1 MMKILLVDDH
11 VLVRQGVRR
20 LLSAIPSADIY
31 EAATSYEALTVFRQQ
46 SPDVVVLDISLAGS
60 SGLELLKRF
69 LIENPNAKV
78 LMLSMHAEAIYA
90 ARAVQTGARGYIS
103 KGASAEE
110 LVTAVLRVGEGKRY
124 VEREI
129 ATDLA
134 MKQFSGD
141 GDLLE
146 RLTMREIEI
155 LRLLGEGK
163 SLSAIASTLNVAY
176 KTVANACSLMK
187 NKLAVERTADLI
199 RMALEMRKN

>member
-1 MMKILLVDDH
+1 MKILLVDDH

-20 LLSAIPSADIY
+20 LLSAIPNAEIY
-31 EAATSYEALTVFRQQ
+31 EAATSYEALSIFRQQ
-46 SPDVVVLDISLAGS
+46 VPDVVVLDISLAGS

-69 LIENPNAKV
+69 IIENPGAKV

-90 ARAVQTGARGYIS
+90 ARAVQAGARGYIS

-110 LVTAVLRVGEGKRY
+110 LVMAVLRVAEGKRY

-146 RLTMREIEI
+146 RLTIREIEI

-163 SLSAIASTLNVAY
+163 SLSTIATTLGVAY

-187 NKLAVERTADLI
+187 SKLAVERTADLI

>member
-1 MMKILLVDDH
+1 MKILLVDDH

-31 EAATSYEALTVFRQQ
+31 EAATSYEALTAFRQH
-46 SPDVVVLDISLAGS
+46 SPDVVVLDISLAGA

-90 ARAVQTGARGYIS
+90 ARAVQAGARGYIS

-110 LVTAVLRVGEGKRY
+110 LITAVLRVAEGKRY

-163 SLSAIASTLNVAY
+163 SLSAIAATLGVAY

-187 NKLAVERTADLI
+187 SKLAVERTADLI
-199 RMALEMRKN
+199 RMALEMRKG

>member
-1 MMKILLVDDH
+1 MKILLVDDH
-11 VLVRQGVRR
+11 VLVREGVRR
-20 LLSAIPSADIY
+20 LLSVIPGADLY
-31 EAATSYEALTVFRQQ
+31 EAATSYQALAVFRQHN
-46 SPDVVVLDISLAGS
+46 PDVVVLDISLSGS

-90 ARAVQTGARGYIS
+90 ARAVQAGARGYIS
-103 KGASAEE
+103 KAASAEE
-110 LVTAVLRVGEGKRY
+110 LIAAVLRVGEGKRY

-163 SLSAIASTLNVAY
+163 SLSAIAGTLGVAY
-176 KTVANACSLMK
+176 KTIANACSLMK
-187 NKLAVERTADLI
+187 SKLAVERTADLI
-199 RMALEMRKN
+199 RMALEMRKS

>member
-1 MMKILLVDDH
+1 MKILLVDDH
-11 VLVRQGVRR
+11 VLVREGVRR
-20 LLSAIPSADIY
+20 LLGAIPGADIY
-31 EAATSYEALTVFRQQ
+31 EAATSYQALTVFRQQ
-46 SPDVVVLDISLAGS
+46 HPDVVVLDISLAGS

-78 LMLSMHAEAIYA
+78 LMLSMHAEPIYA
-90 ARAVQTGARGYIS
+90 ARALQAGARGYIS
-103 KGASAEE
+103 KAASAEE
-110 LVTAVLRVGEGKRY
+110 LIAAVLRVGEGKRY

-134 MKQFSGD
+134 MKQFSSG

-163 SLSAIASTLNVAY
+163 SLSVIASTLGVAY

-187 NKLAVERTADLI
+187 TKLAVERTADLI
-199 RMALEMRKN
+199 RMALEMRKG

>member
-1 MMKILLVDDH
+1 MKLLLIDDH
-11 VLVRQGVRR
+11 ILVRQGVRR
-20 LLSAIPSADIY
+20 LLSSTSSEIY
-31 EAATSYEALTVFRQQ
+31 EAATSFEALALFRQHK
-46 SPDVVVLDISLAGS
+46 PDVTILDISLAGS

-69 LIENPNAKV
+69 LIEDPQSKI

-90 ARAVQTGARGYIS
+90 ARAVQAGARGYIS

-110 LVTAVLRVGEGKRY
+110 LLTAVQRVAEGKRY

-134 MKQFSGD
+134 VKQFSGD
-141 GDLLE
+141 GDILE
-146 RLTMREIEI
+146 RLSMREMEI

-163 SLSAIASTLNVAY
+163 SLAAIASTLGVAY

-199 RMALEMRKN
+199 RMALEMRKT

>member
-1 MMKILLVDDH
+1 MKILLVDDH
-11 VLVRQGVRR
+11 VLVREGVRR
-20 LLSAIPSADIY
+20 LLSVIPGADIY
-31 EAATSYEALTVFRQQ
+31 EAATSYQALAVFRQHN
-46 SPDVVVLDISLAGS
+46 PDVVVLDISLSGS

-90 ARAVQTGARGYIS
+90 ARAVQAGARGYIS
-103 KGASAEE
+103 KAASAEE
-110 LVTAVLRVGEGKRY
+110 LIAAVLRVGEGKRY

-163 SLSAIASTLNVAY
+163 SLSAIAGTLGVAY
-176 KTVANACSLMK
+176 KTIANACSLMK
-187 NKLAVERTADLI
+187 SKLAVERTADLI
-199 RMALEMRKN
+199 RMALEMRKS

>member
-1 MMKILLVDDH
+1 MKILLVDDH
-11 VLVRQGVRR
+11 VLVREGVRR
-20 LLSAIPSADIY
+20 LLSAIPGADIY
-31 EAATSYEALTVFRQQ
+31 EAATNYQALTVFRQNN
-46 SPDVVVLDISLAGS
+46 PEVVVLDISLAGS

-69 LIENPNAKV
+69 LIENQNAKV

-90 ARAVQTGARGYIS
+90 ARALQAGARGYIS
-103 KGASAEE
+103 KAASAEE
-110 LVTAVLRVGEGKRY
+110 LIAAVLRVAEGKRY

-134 MKQFSGD
+134 MKQFSGG

-163 SLSAIASTLNVAY
+163 SLSAIASTLGVAY

-187 NKLAVERTADLI
+187 SKLAVERTADLI
-199 RMALEMRKN
+199 RMALEMRKA

>member
-1 MMKILLVDDH
+1 MKILLVDDH

-20 LLSAIPSADIY
+20 LLSAIPGSEIF
-31 EAATSYEALTVFRQQ
+31 EAATSHEALAAFRQHT
-46 SPDVVVLDISLAGS
+46 PDVVVLDISLAGA

-69 LIENPNAKV
+69 LIESPSAKV

-90 ARAVQTGARGYIS
+90 ARAVQAGARGYIS

-110 LVTAVLRVGEGKRY
+110 LVNAVTRVADGKRY

-134 MKQFSGD
+134 MKQFSGE

-163 SLSAIASTLNVAY
+163 SLTSIASTLGVAY

-199 RMALEMRKN
+199 RMALEMRKT